1 MEMKQ
6 QVTECLIKLKGKES
20 IFTMTERLLIE
31 VLANQAW
38 GNSYGNFNKD
48 SLQSK
53 DVTEVIKHVCN
64 RVWCQEA

>member
-31 VLANQAW
+31 VLANQA
-38 GNSYGNFNKD
+38 
-48 SLQSK
+48 
-53 DVTEVIKHVCN
+53 
-64 RVWCQEA
+64 